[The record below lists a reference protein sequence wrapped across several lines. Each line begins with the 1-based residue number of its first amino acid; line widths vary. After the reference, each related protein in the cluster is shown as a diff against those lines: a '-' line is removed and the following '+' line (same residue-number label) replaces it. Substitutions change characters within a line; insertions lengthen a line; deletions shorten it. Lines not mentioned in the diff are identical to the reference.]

1 MIGNFQE
8 FIKDMESGVY
18 DYTKNGRCV
27 GCGKCCS
34 NLLALSEREIPEIR
48 RYMKKYH
55 VQEKR
60 HILPTRELSI
70 DMTCPFL
77 IAEGGNQKCT
87 IYPVRPRI
95 CVAFV
100 CNQPPSKIRENK
112 EHFWKTRKPCD
123 MRETFF
129 KKE

>member
-8 FIKDMESGVY
+8 FIKEMESGVY
-18 DYTKNGRCV
+18 DYTKNGKCV

-34 NLLALSEREIPEIR
+34 NLLALSEREIQEIR

-60 HILPTRELSI
+60 HILPPRELII

-77 IAEGGNQKCT
+77 NDEGVDQKCT
-87 IYPVRPRI
+87 IYPVRPHI
-95 CVAFV
+95 CRVFI
-100 CNQPPSKIRENK
+100 CNQPPSKIKENK
-112 EHFWKTRKPCD
+112 EYFWKTRKPCN

-129 KKE
+129 N

>member
-1 MIGNFQE
+1 
-8 FIKDMESGVY
+8 MESGVY
-18 DYTKNGRCV
+18 DYTKNGKCV

-34 NLLALSEREIPEIR
+34 NLLALSEREIQEIR

-60 HILPTRELSI
+60 HILPTRELII

-77 IAEGGNQKCT
+77 NDEGGNQKCT
-87 IYPVRPRI
+87 IYPVRPHI
-95 CVAFV
+95 CRAFI
-100 CNQPPSKIRENK
+100 CNQLPSKMKENK
-112 EHFWKTRKPCD
+112 EYFWKTRKPCN

-129 KKE
+129 N